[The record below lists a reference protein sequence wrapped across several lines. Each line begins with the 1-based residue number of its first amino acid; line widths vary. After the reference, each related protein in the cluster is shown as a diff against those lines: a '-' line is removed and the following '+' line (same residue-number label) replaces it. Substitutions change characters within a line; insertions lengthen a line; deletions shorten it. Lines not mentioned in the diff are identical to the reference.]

1 MAKKTTNTKG
11 NTKKVNKIKE
21 DAKTI
26 AVTSEL
32 IGEEGECTI
41 NTEPLLVDD
50 VDKCIVNTEPLIIDF
65 GDNKEMIG
73 ELALLSE
80 NFLNSINGETKT
92 ITMSYDEP
100 ILKSEDNVS
109 EMYKT
114 NIINDM
120 NIKELV
126 VYKGAID
133 KLITHHSNLCEMNR
147 GFDDNIYNESLS
159 ILNKLHGYLSKVNN
173 AIKNKIFSLE

>member
-21 DAKTI
+21 DSKTI

-32 IGEEGECTI
+32 IGEEVECIT
-41 NTEPLLVDD
+41 NTELLVDD
-50 VDKCIVNTEPLIIDF
+50 VDKYVESAEPLIVDF
-65 GDNKEMIG
+65 EDKKEIIG
-73 ELALLSE
+73 ELALLNE
-80 NFLNSINGETKT
+80 DFLNSLNEETKT
-92 ITMSYDEP
+92 ITMSCDEV
-100 ILKSEDNVS
+100 ILKSGDKAG

-114 NIINDM
+114 NIIVDM
-120 NIKELV
+120 NIKELM
-126 VYKGAID
+126 VYKEAID
-133 KLITHHSNLCEMNR
+133 KLISHHTNLCEMNR
-147 GFDDNIYNESLS
+147 GFDDKVYSESLS